1 MNYQTDPDQDQEHP
15 QYRKDRAVV
24 NQILSSEATDY
35 NLAELAR
42 LTIRYKGFPGAR
54 DIQRDL
60 AKALKQIGLT
70 EEELYAKAR
79 DLHAE
84 GGVYQDL
91 GRNREDW
98 S

>member
-1 MNYQTDPDQDQEHP
+1 MTEKTDQEHP
-15 QYRKDRAVV
+15 QYRGDRAIV
-24 NQILSSEATDY
+24 NRLLNEDASDY

-42 LTIRYKGFPGAR
+42 LIIRYKGFPGAR

-60 AKALKQIGLT
+60 DKALNKAGLT
-70 EEELYAKAR
+70 EEELYAKTRA
-79 DLHAE
+79 LHAQ
-84 GGVYQDL
+84 GGIYHDL

>member
-1 MNYQTDPDQDQEHP
+1 MSEKTDQEHP
-15 QYRKDRAVV
+15 QYRGDRAIV
-24 NQILSSEATDY
+24 NQLVNGEATDY

-42 LTIRYKGFPGAR
+42 LIIRYKGFQGAR

-60 AKALKQIGLT
+60 DKALKKMGLT
-70 EEELYAKAR
+70 EDELYEKTRA
-79 DLHAE
+79 LHAQ
-84 GGVYQDL
+84 GGIYHNL

>member
-1 MNYQTDPDQDQEHP
+1 MADKPDQEHP
-15 QYRKDRAVV
+15 QYRGDRAIV
-24 NQILSSEATDY
+24 NQVLNGEVTDY

-60 AKALKQIGLT
+60 AKALKKLGMT
-70 EEELYAKAR
+70 EDELYEKTRA
-79 DLHAE
+79 LHAQ
-84 GGVYQDL
+84 GGVYDNL

>member
-1 MNYQTDPDQDQEHP
+1 MADKPDQEHP
-15 QYRKDRAVV
+15 QYRGDRAIV
-24 NQILSSEATDY
+24 NQVLNGEVTDY

-60 AKALKQIGLT
+60 EKALKKLGMT
-70 EEELYAKAR
+70 EDELYEKTRA
-79 DLHAE
+79 LHAQ
-84 GGVYQDL
+84 GGVYDNL

>member
-1 MNYQTDPDQDQEHP
+1 MTEKKDQEHP
-15 QYRKDRAVV
+15 QYRSDRAIV
-24 NQILSSEATDY
+24 NQLLSEDTTDY

-42 LTIRYKGFPGAR
+42 LMIRYKGFPGAR

-60 AKALKQIGLT
+60 DKALKKTGLT
-70 EEELYAKAR
+70 EEALYEKTRA
-79 DLHAE
+79 LHAQ
-84 GGVYQDL
+84 GGLYHNL